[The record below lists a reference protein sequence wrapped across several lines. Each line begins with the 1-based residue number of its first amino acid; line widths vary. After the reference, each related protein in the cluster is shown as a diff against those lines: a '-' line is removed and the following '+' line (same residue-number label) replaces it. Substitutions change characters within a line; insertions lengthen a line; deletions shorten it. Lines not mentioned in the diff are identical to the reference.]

1 MKRTIVILHP
11 GALGDVLLAVPA
23 IRNLGIRF
31 PQHEILLVA
40 DATVSRFLHLCRLVD
55 DWMSVEGRACAGLFG
70 GSAHLSEELQS
81 WLQRCDVV
89 VAWTEDKDGALAA
102 LVRRWGVAEAH
113 IQSPFSPRLRASH
126 QRDRFLEAIGQT
138 EDVVSSGWM
147 IEIPRDLVE
156 QGRIHLESMGIMR
169 DRPLALMHP
178 GSGSMHKCLDPGKV
192 ALILQ
197 QLQRGGMCPLV
208 LEGPADHDAVD
219 ALLKLVSERPSVL
232 RNLDLPLLAGILAD
246 AALYWG
252 HDSGI
257 THLAA
262 LLGAR
267 TIAVF
272 GPTDPARW
280 APIGDHVTILRGAPC
295 VCPSWEAVQGCHEKP
310 CLDVPIGK
318 MLTALGLETRV

>member
-40 DATVSRFLHLCRLVD
+40 DATVSRLLHLCRLVD

-102 LVRRWGVAEAH
+102 LVQRWGVAEAH
-113 IQSPFSPRLRASH
+113 IHSPFSPRLRASH
-126 QRDRFLEAIGQT
+126 QRDRFLETIGQT
-138 EDVVSSGWM
+138 EEEVSSAWT
-147 IEIPRDLVE
+147 IEIPHDLVE
-156 QGRIHLESMGIMR
+156 QGRIYLESIGIMP
-169 DRPLALMHP
+169 DRPLALVHP
-178 GSGSMHKCLDPGKV
+178 GSGSMHKCLGPGKV

-197 QLQRGGMCPLV
+197 QLQRGEMCPLV
-208 LEGPADHDAVD
+208 LEGPADHDAVE
-219 ALLKLVSERPSVL
+219 AVLKLASKTPPVL
-232 RNLDLPLLAGILAD
+232 RNLDLPLLAGILAGTV
-246 AALYWG
+246 LYLG

-262 LLGAR
+262 LLGVH

-272 GPTDPARW
+272 GPTDHARW

-295 VCPSWEAVQGCHEKP
+295 VCPSWEAVKGCHEKP
-310 CLDVPIGK
+310 CLDVPIEK
-318 MLTALGLETRV
+318 MLPALGPETRV